1 MQDGG
6 HWQSVAFAVMLWGLG
21 DASSLPLGVRSLLAT
36 VRRRRGNTQ
45 GKSLPLGYW
54 SAGAEGESLCVSL
67 CVITRMTRASGVEP
81 ITAPSHS
88 TRLHLSGGMLVT
100 HILL

>member
-1 MQDGG
+1 MLTASGSAFLIG
-6 HWQSVAFAVMLWGLG
+6 HSEEEA
-21 DASSLPLGVRSLLAT
+21 
-36 VRRRRGNTQ
+36 GNTQ